1 MASHSLGLSLHEAAR
16 RMGVLFVE
24 ENEPQDRFLD
34 ANGLRFHYLEW
45 GDPSNPTVLMLHGVS
60 QQAHSWDFISLPLS
74 HDYHVIA
81 LDQRGHGDSDW
92 AADGDYTLDSMVADL
107 DSIVPALGLDGG
119 SLDRLG
125 AGPGFH
131 LMGHSMGGR
140 NSFVWASRHPGAL
153 KSLTIVDT
161 GPETVS
167 RGRQRIQRFQKLPD
181 NLDTLDE
188 FADRIQEYTG
198 RTREQVLGALKYSIR
213 QGADGKWTWK
223 YDRVIRERGRQDG
236 PWSPE
241 QLWECWRG
249 IDCPTLVT
257 RGDRSDVFAD
267 DTLQRMGREIADC
280 TTVTIAN
287 AGHLVQGDNPP
298 DFLAA
303 ARAHLDRAEGRD

>member
-1 MASHSLGLSLHEAAR
+1 MASHSMGLSLHEAAR
-16 RMGVLFVE
+16 RVGVPFTE
-24 ENEPQDRFLD
+24 ENEPADRFVD

-45 GDPSNPTVLMLHGVS
+45 GDPASPAVLMLHGVS

-74 HDYHVIA
+74 PHYHVLA
-81 LDQRGHGDSDW
+81 LDQRGHGDSEW
-92 AADGDYTLDSMVADL
+92 ADDADYSLDAMQADL
-107 DSIVPALGLDGG
+107 DAIVPALGLDG
-119 SLDRLG
+119 DK
-125 AGPGFH
+125 FH

-140 NSFVWASRHPGAL
+140 NSFVWASRHPESL

-161 GPETVS
+161 GPETVA

-181 NLDTLDE
+181 NLDTLEE

-223 YDRVIRERGRQDG
+223 YDRVIRDRGRQDG

-241 QLWECWRG
+241 QLWECWRR
-249 IDCPTLVT
+249 IQCPTLVT

-267 DTLQRMGREIADC
+267 ETLQRMGQEIADC
-280 TTVTIAN
+280 KTVTISN
-287 AGHLVQGDNPP
+287 AGHLVQGDNPQE
-298 DFLAA
+298 FLAA
-303 ARAHLDRAEGRD
+303 ARSHLDRADALAG

>member
-16 RMGVLFVE
+16 RMGVPFVD
-24 ENEPQDRFLD
+24 ENEPVDRFVEV
-34 ANGLRFHYLEW
+34 NGLRFHYLEW
-45 GDPSNPTVLMLHGVS
+45 GNPGNPTVLMLHGVS

-74 HDYHVIA
+74 RDYRVLS

-92 AADGDYTLDSMVADL
+92 SPDEDYTLDAMVGDL
-107 DSIVPALGLDGG
+107 DAVIPALGLG
-119 SLDRLG
+119 SEK
-125 AGPGFH
+125 FH

-153 KSLTIVDT
+153 RSLTIVDT
-161 GPETVS
+161 GPETAS
-167 RGRQRIQRFQKLPD
+167 RGRQRIQNFQELPD

-213 QGADGKWTWK
+213 QGPDGKWIWK
-223 YDRVIRERGRQDG
+223 YDRVIRQRGRRDNL
-236 PWSPE
+236 WSPE
-241 QLWECWRG
+241 QLWECWRR

-257 RGDRSDVFAD
+257 RGDRSDIFAD
-267 DTLQRMGREIADC
+267 ETLQRMGQEIADC
-280 TTVTIAN
+280 TTVTVSN

-298 DFLAA
+298 EFLAA
-303 ARAHLDRAEGRD
+303 ARAHLDRAERNSY